1 MEEIKNNFIDN
12 QVAFIYENVCKE
24 KMWDLNIKGELG
36 FKDDIILDLY
46 CGTGTIGLTM
56 ASRAKKLI
64 GVEIVEDAIINARN
78 NCNLNNIT
86 NAEFICSDAK
96 SAVQRLKA
104 RGESPSV
111 VILDPP
117 RKGCDIDTISTI
129 AEMKPKRVVYIS
141 CDSATL
147 SRDLKEFN
155 NKGFKPIEITPFDMF
170 PRTSHVETVVLLGRK
185 MVDDRNIE
193 YEYVDYEPK
202 DNEYMRGT
210 KGSATYAEIKAWIK
224 KQYNVSVSSLYIAQC
239 KDECGFEKRENYNTG
254 AEGHKV
260 PQCPDEKRKMIME
273 AFKHFRMI

>member
-1 MEEIKNNFIDN
+1 
-12 QVAFIYENVCKE
+12 
-24 KMWDLNIKGELG
+24 
-36 FKDDIILDLY
+36 
-46 CGTGTIGLTM
+46 M

-170 PRTSHVETVVLLGRK
+170 PRTSHVECVALL
-185 MVDDRNIE
+185 
-193 YEYVDYEPK
+193 
-202 DNEYMRGT
+202 T
-210 KGSATYAEIKAWIK
+210 KVH
-224 KQYNVSVSSLYIAQC
+224 N
-239 KDECGFEKRENYNTG
+239 
-254 AEGHKV
+254 
-260 PQCPDEKRKMIME
+260 
-273 AFKHFRMI
+273 